1 MISLFPFA
9 RNASLMKDKN
19 HMYQEKCRK
28 SIERKSSGKM
38 FSDSLSGPSW
48 IREREKIR
56 FNETLMT
63 KRLETDAAKL
73 EIKVWST

>member
-1 MISLFPFA
+1 M
-9 RNASLMKDKN
+9 
-19 HMYQEKCRK
+19 E
-28 SIERKSSGKM
+28 KM